1 MGPLGGRTV
10 KPLADGRLVERSSFR
25 GRGRVCIRG
34 DDGGSFFTVIL
45 GGGLA
50 FRDLRPKV
58 SALDLV
64 PGAAQLTGKLG
75 PVCQKGNLSQPSHLA
90 NLSTFGTVTGQTGR
104 WGPAGPRSG
113 NSLDSGGELYVVRT
127 TEPLSR
133 VQLRSTWLPAGQ
145 YRETADGIAM
155 VE

>member
-10 KPLADGRLVERSSFR
+10 KPPADGRLVERSSFR

-58 SALDLV
+58 SALGLF
-64 PGAAQLTGKLG
+64 PGVTQLTGKSG
-75 PVCQKGNLSQPSHLA
+75 PVCQKENLSQPSHLE
-90 NLSTFGTVTGQTGR
+90 NLSTFETETRQTGR
-104 WGPAGPRSG
+104 
-113 NSLDSGGELYVVRT
+113 
-127 TEPLSR
+127 
-133 VQLRSTWLPAGQ
+133 
-145 YRETADGIAM
+145 
-155 VE
+155 